1 MRVNRLAPLGL
12 AAPAALLAG
21 CASGPAPTPTPSL
34 SHHAPASAAAAT
46 SSPPQGP
53 FGVIVTNADRSGS
66 SYQILLL
73 DVNAHVVAR
82 ATASLPLLQP
92 NETID
97 LPLISASSSRVYYR
111 NGDTDVDAMQAT
123 GATAVARQLTE
134 GASAEIAFSVS
145 ADDQRIAILALT
157 EQSDPTKDSGH
168 GYVEDLSGGTNHVDL
183 FTNTSTDAF
192 RWPVGWHGQSVVDAV
207 GQCGGDYYGPQVG
220 AGARGCSYHVIDAT
234 SGARRATICESPPNN
249 ANGGDYYNPSGNAT
263 GAGTSCEE
271 TQGDFNTPAGQTQTD
286 MAVDWSGAEHDFLSQ
301 THIMCCALDGAHD
314 LPTDCYLAPDGAQ
327 MACLATSNQSVV
339 LLQPGGKTQNLG
351 RRYTILGWIDATHLV
366 VTVDPSTLGVL
377 DTSNGV
383 VSTLSLANA
392 DKVSL
397 EATLP
402 GGL

>member
-1 MRVNRLAPLGL
+1 MRLNRLAPLGL

-21 CASGPAPTPTPSL
+21 CASGPSPTPTPS
-34 SHHAPASAAAAT
+34 HHSSPAAAAAT
-46 SSPPQGP
+46 PAPPQGP

-82 ATASLPLLQP
+82 ATATLPLLQP
-92 NETID
+92 NQTVD

-111 NGDTDVDAMQAT
+111 NGNTDIDAMQST
-123 GATAVARQLTE
+123 GATAVARQLPE
-134 GASAEIAFSVS
+134 GSAAEIAFSVS
-145 ADDQRIAILALT
+145 ADDQRIAILALK

-168 GYVEDLSGGTNHVDL
+168 GYVEDLSGGANVVDL

-207 GQCGGDYYGPQVG
+207 GQCGGYYYGPQAG

-234 SGARRATICESPPNN
+234 SGARRATVCESPPNTSPG
-249 ANGGDYYNPSGNAT
+249 ADYYNPSGNPT
-263 GAGTSCEE
+263 DAGTACQE
-271 TQGDFNTPAGQTQTD
+271 TQGNFNTPAGQTQTD
-286 MAVDWSGAEHDFLSQ
+286 MAVDWSGAEHDFASQ
-301 THIMCCALDGAHD
+301 TQTMCCNNN
-314 LPTDCYLAPDGAQ
+314 LPTACTLAPDGSQ

-339 LLQPGGKTQNLG
+339 LLQAGGKTQNLG
-351 RRYTILGWIDATHLV
+351 RRYTILGWIDGTHLV

-377 DTSNGV
+377 DTTSGA
-383 VSTLSLANA
+383 VSTLSLPNA